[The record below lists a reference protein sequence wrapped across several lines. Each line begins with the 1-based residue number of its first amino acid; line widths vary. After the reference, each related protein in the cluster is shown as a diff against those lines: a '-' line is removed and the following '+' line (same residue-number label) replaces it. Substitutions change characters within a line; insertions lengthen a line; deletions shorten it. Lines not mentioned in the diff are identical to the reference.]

1 MDTPRDLRAKR
12 QGRNILPTN
21 SQLPRGTLWCGA
33 GAHSRQTQEGRA
45 SRDDYRCPRSLNSTA
60 TRSSSARHSPA
71 QGSHRARAYYPLTK
85 HVCLNLPSPRP
96 PRRMLVKVGRMQ
108 CPPTAQTFL
117 ASMAQ
122 NTARAAA
129 GPGVFFSRVGTPP
142 PAPRW
147 MLRSFAAGVPTWKN
161 FTPATVYRR
170 STGNINSND
179 AGRCDDALLS
189 LEGRLPERVL
199 GRSSNAFHLR
209 Q

>member
-21 SQLPRGTLWCGA
+21 SQLPHGTLWCGA

-129 GPGVFFSRVGTPP
+129 GPGGFFFQSRDAPTGTPVD
-142 PAPRW
+142 AA
-147 MLRSFAAGVPTWKN
+147 LVRS
-161 FTPATVYRR
+161 RR
-170 STGNINSND
+170 SYLEKLY
-179 AGRCDDALLS
+179 ACCRLQEKYRKHQLQRCRS
-189 LEGRLPERVL
+189 LR
-199 GRSSNAFHLR
+199 
-209 Q
+209 